1 VERGCRGLLRA
12 TRALLSEFK
21 LPLEA
26 WISVLSMVEAGLNN
40 AASVR
45 MQGNFP
51 KEMFLGLPPDSPL
64 VSIKAE
70 HEGKV
75 EILSLS
81 EICAAQLLNVQEV
94 LQAVEGT
101 HNKVAGLV
109 LKSRQRAIVN
119 SVGLGDG
126 RGGDEYK
133 KLPESR

>member
-64 VSIKAE
+64 VSIKAVTVGDLCGAATQCTGSTPGSGG
-70 HEGKV
+70 HAQQSGRPGV
-75 EILSLS
+75 E
-81 EICAAQLLNVQEV
+81 E
-94 LQAVEGT
+94 QATG
-101 HNKVAGLV
+101 
-109 LKSRQRAIVN
+109 
-119 SVGLGDG
+119 
-126 RGGDEYK
+126 YC
-133 KLPESR
+133 